1 MFLPIGPAGEVPVT
15 AAGEPLRL
23 STPPHPGLT
32 GLTGITVRVTATLTA
47 VRVSRELLEALL
59 PAGGRIADPRSFGH
73 DRTVARAIALLRHR
87 ELSGF
92 DPVDGTPLSYD
103 ADGVTAVGG
112 AGRRI
117 FPRLDPAV
125 IGLVELAGQ
134 QRILLGRNARRG
146 SYWSLIAGYVEPG
159 ENLEEAFAR
168 EVREETGRRVSDV
181 RYWGSQPWAV
191 SSSLM
196 VGFTSLTSDEDPVG
210 ETDGELAETRWVARS
225 ELDGLPLA
233 RPGSIAHAMIT
244 EWRNARRPT
253 P

>member
-1 MFLPIGPAGEVPVT
+1 MFLPIGPAGEVPVAEDGT
-15 AAGEPLRL
+15 HLRFP
-23 STPPHPGLT
+23 TPPFPGLT
-32 GLTGITVRVTATLTA
+32 VQVTADLAA
-47 VRVSRELLEALL
+47 VRISREQLESLL
-59 PAGGRIADPRSFGH
+59 PAGGRVADPRSFGH
-73 DRTVARAIALLRHR
+73 DRTVSRAITLLRHR

-92 DPVDGTPLSYD
+92 DPVDGTPLSFES
-103 ADGVTAVGG
+103 DGVVAVGG

-125 IGLVELAGQ
+125 IGLVELVGE
-134 QRILLGRNARRG
+134 QRILLGRHAHRN

-159 ENLEEAFAR
+159 ENLEEAFTR

-191 SSSLM
+191 SGSIM
-196 VGFTSLTSDEDPVG
+196 VGFTSLTSDENPVG
-210 ETDGELAETRWVARS
+210 ETDGELAETRWVARA

-244 EWRNARRPT
+244 EWRNARRTT